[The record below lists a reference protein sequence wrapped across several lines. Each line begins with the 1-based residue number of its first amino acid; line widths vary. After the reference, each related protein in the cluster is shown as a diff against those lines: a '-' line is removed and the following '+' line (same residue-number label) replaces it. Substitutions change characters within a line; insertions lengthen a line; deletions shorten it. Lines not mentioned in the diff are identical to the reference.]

1 MSRTKAFANLDY
13 KEYQKQLSDNGV
25 FSTTAN
31 SSTLD
36 ESPMAYKSKEI
47 ILSAIEP
54 TVEIVHTLKPFYNF
68 KAAEK
73 RNRK

>member
-1 MSRTKAFANLDY
+1 MFVMKGKYNVAKIMID
-13 KEYQKQLSDNGV
+13 DI
-25 FSTTAN
+25 
-31 SSTLD
+31 D